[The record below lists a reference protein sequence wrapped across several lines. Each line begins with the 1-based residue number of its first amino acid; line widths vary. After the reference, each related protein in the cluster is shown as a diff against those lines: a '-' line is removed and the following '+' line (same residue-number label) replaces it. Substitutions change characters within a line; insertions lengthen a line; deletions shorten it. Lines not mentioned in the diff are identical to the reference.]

1 MSEITS
7 IHERQHFCFLFLVV
21 MLLCFTN
28 NPSFSSKLN
37 TTRCFES
44 DRKFLLNISQGCSTQ
59 DNNSYTHDCCNW
71 PGITCSSLTGRMIGL
86 DVSVFLDNCFL
97 GAEYPTFKL
106 SSPILLED
114 LVSLRVDLDEV
125 SFTKGFSSFITS
137 FPNLRH
143 LYLASNEYPGIAIP
157 MELGNL
163 TRLETFEVYGLYA
176 NTLRMLSR
184 LTSLKRLVLSSVSL
198 NEATDWLHVVSNLP
212 RLEHLDLSNCYLPSA
227 IYHSRHG
234 VNSSKS
240 LAYLDL
246 SSNNLDASSWSW
258 IFNHS
263 SLNSLL
269 ISNNQLAGSIPN
281 NFKRMTSL
289 SHLDLSYNRLDGQL
303 PSSLLGLCGLR
314 NLDVSQNRRLQG
326 DLSRIFWSLS
336 CAKESLTVLSLQR
349 NLFSGSLPD
358 LTMFS
363 RLSKL
368 TLHSNRLNGSLP
380 SYANRSTMASSLTV
394 FDVHNNQLTGSVP
407 DLSAFGSLKVLKLQN
422 NKLNG
427 SVHPGL
433 GQLSRLRHLDVSSNS
448 LKGNLGIS
456 HFANLSSLRYFD
468 ISFNSLTMNI
478 GYSWVPPFRLETI
491 GLASCNVGSRFP
503 EWLRT
508 QTNYSR
514 LDLSNSGISDTVPF
528 WFWNLSSVATFIS
541 LSRNRLHGKLPTD
554 LPVNYY
560 MNPAIDLSF
569 NFLEGTI
576 PSFFGNTV
584 YLNLSRNSFSGP
596 VSFLCLNSITF
607 GIDLSHNNFSGNF
620 PNCWSNFEGMS
631 VMDLS
636 NNSFSGQLPSSLGYL
651 SSLQSLH
658 LRHNKFSGKLPMS
671 LCNLTYLFDL
681 DLGDNLFTG
690 EIPECL
696 GTMLK
701 NLTILS
707 LRNNF
712 ISGNIPPQ
720 LCHPSIQIL
729 DLSTN
734 NISGVIPKCLCN
746 LQAMTQKK
754 SQPVV
759 MFDSNGTF
767 STIGVPYKDYISLVL
782 KGYMYND
789 ANHLELVKSLDL
801 SRNSLRSKIPEEISC
816 LTGLVSLNFSGN
828 NLTGSITSKI
838 GSLKSLE
845 SLDLSDN
852 HLSGEIPSTISEL
865 NFLGTLSLANNEFSG
880 KIPTGT
886 QIQSFAA
893 SAFKGNPGL
902 CGEPLLNKCP
912 GDGDGDRKG
921 VGVNVD
927 DRNTKDDN
935 NDDVFDLGLY
945 ISVALGF
952 ITGFWAICG
961 ALVLKRSWRFAYF
974 RFWTRVYDRLNVLV
988 NVTVVPARRRYF
1000 G

>member
-1 MSEITS
+1 MLEITS
-7 IHERQHFCFLFLVV
+7 IHERQHFCVLFLVV
-21 MLLCFTN
+21 MLLCFFTN
-28 NPSFSSKLN
+28 NLSLSSKLN
-37 TTRCFES
+37 TTRCFEN
-44 DRKFLLNISQGCSTQ
+44 DRKFLLNIHQGCSSGY
-59 DNNSYTHDCCNW
+59 NISYIHECCDW
-71 PGITCSSLTGRMIGL
+71 PGITCSSLTGRVIGL
-86 DVSVFLDNCFL
+86 DLWVFLDNCFW
-97 GAEYPTFKL
+97 GAEYPTSL
-106 SSPILLED
+106 RPSSISLKD
-114 LVSLRVDLDEV
+114 LVSLQVDMDGV
-125 SFTKGFSSFITS
+125 TFSKGFSSFITS
-137 FPNLRH
+137 FPNLKH
-143 LYLASNEYPGIAIP
+143 LYLESYEEPGIAIP

-163 TRLETFEVYGLYA
+163 TRLETFEVNSYSNTMYA
-176 NTLRMLSR
+176 NTLKMFSR
-184 LTSLKRLVLSSVSL
+184 LSSLKRLVLSSVFL
-198 NEATDWLHVVSNLP
+198 KEATDWLNVVSNLSH
-212 RLEHLDLSNCYLPSA
+212 LEHLDLSFCRLPRA
-227 IYHSRHG
+227 IYHSQRG

-240 LAYLDL
+240 LSYLDF
-246 SSNNLDASSWSW
+246 SFNNLDASSSWSW
-258 IFNHS
+258 ILNHS

-269 ISNNQLAGSIPN
+269 ISHNQLAGSIPN

-326 DLSRIFWSLS
+326 DLSRIFQSLS

-349 NLFSGSLPD
+349 NLFSGLLPD

-407 DLSAFGSLKVLKLQN
+407 DLSALRSLRVLKLQN

-433 GQLSRLRHLDVSSNS
+433 GQLSRLKHLDVSSNS
-448 LKGNLGIS
+448 LKGDLGIS

-478 GYSWVPPFRLETI
+478 GCSWVPPFRLETI

-541 LSRNRLHGKLPTD
+541 LSRNRLHGKLPMD
-554 LPVNYY
+554 LSFKYY

-584 YLNLSRNSFSGP
+584 YLNLSRNSFYGP
-596 VSFLCLNSITF
+596 VSFLCLNSFTL
-607 GIDLSHNNFSGNF
+607 GIDLSHNIFSGNF
-620 PNCWSNFEGMS
+620 PNCWSNFETMS

-636 NNSFSGQLPSSLGYL
+636 NNSFSGQLPCSLGNL

-690 EIPECL
+690 EIPGCL

-707 LRNNF
+707 LRNNS

-720 LCHPSIQIL
+720 LCHPSVQIL

-734 NISGVIPKCLCN
+734 NISGVIPKCLCDTN
-746 LQAMTQKK
+746 
-754 SQPVV
+754 S
-759 MFDSNGTF
+759 
-767 STIGVPYKDYISLVL
+767 
-782 KGYMYND
+782 ND
-789 ANHLELVKSLDL
+789 AEK
-801 SRNSLRSKIPEEISC
+801 E
-816 LTGLVSLNFSGN
+816 
-828 NLTGSITSKI
+828 
-838 GSLKSLE
+838 
-845 SLDLSDN
+845 
-852 HLSGEIPSTISEL
+852 
-865 NFLGTLSLANNEFSG
+865 
-880 KIPTGT
+880 PT
-886 QIQSFAA
+886 
-893 SAFKGNPGL
+893 
-902 CGEPLLNKCP
+902 CGY
-912 GDGDGDRKG
+912 
-921 VGVNVD
+921 V
-927 DRNTKDDN
+927 
-935 NDDVFDLGLY
+935 
-945 ISVALGF
+945 
-952 ITGFWAICG
+952 
-961 ALVLKRSWRFAYF
+961 
-974 RFWTRVYDRLNVLV
+974 
-988 NVTVVPARRRYF
+988 
-1000 G
+1000 